1 MLSILLCVWT
11 CGVSAPLDYY
21 QQVTQQVMQGAAT
34 RNAGTSR
41 QPRQLSN
48 QLRQLHAIAINSIR
62 CQEGSS
68 PMEAFAGKLGVH
80 CTPSHSGASCA
91 AHCEQQSDFSD
102 PPPSPFHPPMP
113 KQGAASSQDASTHT
127 TRARETH
134 ASQAA
139 KAGWHDQDALC
150 SLARACWWRA

>member
-1 MLSILLCVWT
+1 MLRILLCVWT

-41 QPRQLSN
+41 RLRQLSN
-48 QLRQLHAIAINSIR
+48 QLRRIARSCTQLHKWPQRLLTN
-62 CQEGSS
+62 GSLR
-68 PMEAFAGKLGVH
+68 GKAWRALH
-80 CTPSHSGASCA
+80 AQSRSTSCA
-91 AHCEQQSDFSD
+91 AHCEQHIDFSD

-113 KQGAASSQDASTHT
+113 RQGAASSQDASTHT

-139 KAGWHDQDALC
+139 KAGRHDQDALC
-150 SLARACWWRA
+150 SLARACWWRV